1 MSNHAFCLGVNELS
15 GMVFAQPISGK
26 AWSQLEPVLVKFLQ
40 TQPYTRTVVSD
51 GEAAL
56 SVKNIKALKL
66 KLKKPYLKLIRAPK
80 HAYMAERYIR
90 TIKTKL
96 AEYSRQAG
104 LHIQKSWK
112 KNLPKVIKYLN
123 ARPILPGKLAPMDV
137 NLTNFLNLELK
148 VNQNISA
155 PLLTAQAKDFKYK
168 VGEKVWVKDRA
179 LKFPQPL
186 GIKCSLQGYNSTVA
200 SEITEREIRVT
211 GGNWLSPYYK
221 LKRGGWFREADL
233 STF

>member
-1 MSNHAFCLGVNELS
+1 MICLGVNELS
-15 GMVFAQPISGK
+15 GLCFAQPIGGK
-26 AWSQLEPVLVKFLQ
+26 AWHQLEPVLVKFLQ

-80 HAYMAERYIR
+80 HAYIAERYIR

-96 AEYSRQAG
+96 AEYARRDG

-123 ARPILPGKLAPMDV
+123 ARPILPGKLAPQDV
-137 NLTNFLNLELK
+137 NLSNFINLELK

-155 PLLTAQAKDFKYK
+155 PLLTAQAHDFKYK
-168 VGEKVWVKDRA
+168 VGEKVWLKDRA

-186 GIKCSLQGYNSTVA
+186 GIKRSLQGYNSTVA
-200 SEITEREIRVT
+200 SEIVEREIRVT
-211 GGNWLSPYYK
+211 GGHWLSPYYK
-221 LKRGGWFREADL
+221 LKKGGWFREADL